1 MRRTNLPAR
10 QFDLAQPRPWRHRLP
25 LPLDHLSRRPFEP
38 GIGQTAL
45 GSHALGSHGLGITGW
60 DMRIELALSPS
71 IRDLRLDLFR
81 GLANWLMFLG
91 HVSTSVLAWFSFRNY
106 GFSDGADLF
115 VFISGY
121 TSALVFGRRMLEGGF
136 VFGTTRLLRRVWQ
149 IYTAHILLFV
159 FYLASV
165 HFLSRTFNAPDLI
178 HRFNVA
184 PLLNAPVEAVTQGL
198 LLRYKPLNLD
208 VLPLYVVLMGAFSPV
223 LWLMLRHR
231 NWVMLGSVGL
241 YLAARQFGWNL
252 PSYPSGV
259 WYFNP
264 FAWQLL
270 FVLGAWLALGGA
282 KTVHFLVRSRTVFVF
297 SLAYLLFAA
306 VMTLAGLL
314 PELQKLLPPALF
326 EAFNP
331 NDKTNLAPYR
341 FLHLAIV
348 IVLGVRFIP
357 NDAAGLQ
364 SAIWKPLIKCGQQSL
379 EVFAVGIY
387 LAFIGYFILTTMS
400 GGITAQLLVGITG
413 IAIMTGV
420 AYYRSWSKRV
430 ERAHVHGSR
439 PVAASDPATT
449 PLARRKSA

>member
-1 MRRTNLPAR
+1 MRV
-10 QFDLAQPRPWRHRLP
+10 
-25 LPLDHLSRRPFEP
+25 
-38 GIGQTAL
+38 
-45 GSHALGSHGLGITGW
+45 
-60 DMRIELALSPS
+60 ELALPPS
-71 IRDLRLDLFR
+71 TRDLRLDLFR

-149 IYTAHILLFV
+149 IYTAHMLLFV

-165 HFLSRTFNAPDLI
+165 HLLANSFNAPDLI
-178 HRFNVA
+178 DRFNVA
-184 PLLNAPVEAVTQGL
+184 PLLNAPVEAITQGL

-208 VLPLYVVLMGAFSPV
+208 VLPLYVVLMGAFPPV

-231 NWVMLGSVGL
+231 DWVMLGSVLL
-241 YLAARQFGWNL
+241 YFAARQFGWNL
-252 PSYPSGV
+252 PSYPAGV

-282 KTVHFLVRSRTVFVF
+282 KTVHFLVRSRLVPVIGV
-297 SLAYLLFAA
+297 AYLVFAA
-306 VMTLAGLL
+306 VMTLAGLI
-314 PELQKLLPPALF
+314 PDLQKLFPPALF
-326 EAFNP
+326 ETFNP

-348 IVLGVRFIP
+348 IVLGTRLIAI
-357 NDAAGLQ
+357 DAKGLQ
-364 SAIWKPLIKCGQQSL
+364 AAIWKPMIKCGQQSL

-387 LAFIGYFILTTMS
+387 LAFIGYFFLKMTS
-400 GGITAQLLVGITG
+400 DGIVAQLLVGTAG

-430 ERAHVHGSR
+430 EKAHHAQSPAHRQPPLGESRAPAGEPAR
-439 PVAASDPATT
+439 PAEKAVVG
-449 PLARRKSA
+449 AR

>member
-1 MRRTNLPAR
+1 MPKLGRERMRV
-10 QFDLAQPRPWRHRLP
+10 
-25 LPLDHLSRRPFEP
+25 
-38 GIGQTAL
+38 
-45 GSHALGSHGLGITGW
+45 
-60 DMRIELALSPS
+60 ELALPPS
-71 IRDLRLDLFR
+71 KRDLRLDLFR

-149 IYTAHILLFV
+149 IYCAHILLFV
-159 FYLASV
+159 IYLASV
-165 HFLSRTFNAPDLI
+165 HLLASRFNAPALI
-178 HRFNVA
+178 DRFNVA
-184 PLLNAPVEAVTQGL
+184 PLLDAPVETITQGL
-198 LLRYKPLNLD
+198 LLRYKPVNLD
-208 VLPLYVVLMGAFSPV
+208 VLPLYVVLMGAFPPV

-231 NWVMLGSVGL
+231 NWVMLGSVLL
-241 YLAARQFGWNL
+241 YLNARQFGWNL

-282 KTVHFLVRSRTVFVF
+282 ATMHFLVRSRAVLVIG
-297 SLAYLLFAA
+297 LAYLLFAA

-314 PELQKLLPPALF
+314 PELEKLLPRALF

-348 IVLGVRFIP
+348 IILGARFIP
-357 NDAAGLQ
+357 IDAPGLQ
-364 SAIWKPLIKCGQQSL
+364 ATVWKPLIKCGQQSL

-387 LAFIGYFILTTMS
+387 LAFIGHFILTTTS
-400 GGITAQLLVGITG
+400 EGIAAQLLVGVTG
-413 IAIMTGV
+413 IAIMTAV

-430 ERAHVHGSR
+430 EKQPHAHASPPAAGKSQRSIGQNHQ
-439 PVAASDPATT
+439 PVSKIA
-449 PLARRKSA
+449 

>member
-1 MRRTNLPAR
+1 MRV
-10 QFDLAQPRPWRHRLP
+10 
-25 LPLDHLSRRPFEP
+25 
-38 GIGQTAL
+38 
-45 GSHALGSHGLGITGW
+45 
-60 DMRIELALSPS
+60 ELALPPS
-71 IRDLRLDLFR
+71 KRDLRLDLFR

-121 TSALVFGRRMLEGGF
+121 TSALVYGRRMLENGF
-136 VFGTTRLLRRVWQ
+136 VFGTTRLWRRVWQ
-149 IYTAHILLFV
+149 IYAAHILLFV

-165 HFLSRTFNAPDLI
+165 HFLSNGFNTPDLI
-178 HRFNVA
+178 DRFNVA
-184 PLLNAPVEAVTQGL
+184 PLLNAPVETITQGL

-208 VLPLYVVLMGAFSPV
+208 VLPLYVVLMGAFPPV

-231 NWVMLGSVGL
+231 NGVMLGSILL
-241 YLAARQFGWNL
+241 YFAARQFGWNL

-282 KTVHFLVRSRTVFVF
+282 NALHFLVRSRAVLLFGV
-297 SLAYLLFAA
+297 AYLLFAA
-306 VMTLAGLL
+306 IMTLAGLM
-314 PELQKLLPPALF
+314 PELQNWIPRALF
-326 EAFNP
+326 ETFNP

-341 FLHLAIV
+341 FLHLGIV
-348 IVLGVRFIP
+348 IILGARFIP
-357 NDAAGLQ
+357 IDAPGLQ
-364 SAIWKPLIKCGQQSL
+364 AAIWKPLIKCGQQSL

-387 LAFIGYFILTTMS
+387 LAFIGHFVLTQTS
-400 GGITAQLLVGITG
+400 DGIVAQLLVGATG
-413 IAIMTGV
+413 IAIMTAV

-430 ERAHVHGSR
+430 EKPPHARAAPPSADKSE
-439 PVAASDPATT
+439 VAPGE
-449 PLARRKSA
+449 LARPAERAAIGAV

>member
-1 MRRTNLPAR
+1 MRVAFELP
-10 QFDLAQPRPWRHRLP
+10 
-25 LPLDHLSRRPFEP
+25 
-38 GIGQTAL
+38 
-45 GSHALGSHGLGITGW
+45 
-60 DMRIELALSPS
+60 PS
-71 IRDLRLDLFR
+71 KRDLRLDLFR

-121 TSALVFGRRMLEGGF
+121 TSALVFGRRMLERGF

-149 IYTAHILLFV
+149 IYCAHILLFV
-159 FYLASV
+159 VYLASV
-165 HFLSRTFNAPDLI
+165 HVFAHRFDAPGLI
-178 HRFNVA
+178 DQFNVA
-184 PLLNAPVEAVTQGL
+184 PLLNAPVETITQGL

-208 VLPLYVVLMGAFSPV
+208 VLPLYVVLMGAFPPV

-231 NWVMLGSVGL
+231 NWVMLGSVLL
-241 YLAARQFGWNL
+241 YLNARQFGWNL

-282 KTVHFLVRSRTVFVF
+282 ATLHFLVRSRVVLVCG
-297 SLAYLLFAA
+297 LAYLLFAT
-306 VMTLAGLL
+306 VMTLAGLV
-314 PELQKLLPPALF
+314 PEFERLLPRALF

-341 FLHLAIV
+341 FLHLTIV
-348 IVLGVRFIP
+348 IILGARFIP
-357 NDAAGLQ
+357 IDAPGLK
-364 SAIWKPLIKCGQQSL
+364 AAVWKPLIKCGQQSL
-379 EVFAVGIY
+379 EVFSVGIY
-387 LAFIGYFILTTMS
+387 LAFIGYLILTTTS
-400 GGITAQLLVGITG
+400 NGIAAQLLAGVIG
-413 IAIMTGV
+413 IAIMTAV

-430 ERAHVHGSR
+430 EKQPHGHTGP
-439 PVAASDPATT
+439 PVADESQRGTQPDHQLLSKT
-449 PLARRKSA
+449 S

>member
-1 MRRTNLPAR
+1 MRV
-10 QFDLAQPRPWRHRLP
+10 
-25 LPLDHLSRRPFEP
+25 
-38 GIGQTAL
+38 
-45 GSHALGSHGLGITGW
+45 
-60 DMRIELALSPS
+60 ELALPPS
-71 IRDLRLDLFR
+71 KRDLRLDLFR

-121 TSALVFGRRMLEGGF
+121 TSALVFGRRMLERGF

-149 IYTAHILLFV
+149 IYAPTSCCSWSIWLPSISSQ
-159 FYLASV
+159 AS
-165 HFLSRTFNAPDLI
+165 FNAPGLI
-178 HRFNVA
+178 DRFNVA
-184 PLLNAPVEAVTQGL
+184 PLLNAPVETITQGL

-208 VLPLYVVLMGAFSPV
+208 VLPLYVVLMGAFPPV

-231 NWVMLGSVGL
+231 NWVMLGSVLL

-282 KTVHFLVRSRTVFVF
+282 NALHFLVRSRAVLVIG
-297 SLAYLLFAA
+297 LAYLLFAA

-314 PELQKLLPPALF
+314 PELQALLPRALF

-348 IVLGVRFIP
+348 IILGARFIP
-357 NDAAGLQ
+357 IDAAGLQ
-364 SAIWKPLIKCGQQSL
+364 AAVWKPLIKCGQQSL

-387 LAFIGYFILTTMS
+387 LAFIGYFILTTTS
-400 GGITAQLLVGITG
+400 NGIVAQLLVGATG
-413 IAIMTGV
+413 IAIMTAV

-430 ERAHVHGSR
+430 EKQPHAPRRSDR
-439 PVAASDPATT
+439 PQTQPTRCRRRDDSAIRHQI
-449 PLARRKSA
+449 ARPTVENCSKYLI

>member
-1 MRRTNLPAR
+1 MKV
-10 QFDLAQPRPWRHRLP
+10 
-25 LPLDHLSRRPFEP
+25 
-38 GIGQTAL
+38 
-45 GSHALGSHGLGITGW
+45 
-60 DMRIELALSPS
+60 ELALPPS
-71 IRDLRLDLFR
+71 KRDLRLDLFR

-149 IYTAHILLFV
+149 IYAAHILLFV

-165 HFLSRTFNAPDLI
+165 HLLSNSFNSPGLVDQ
-178 HRFNVA
+178 FNVA
-184 PLLNAPVEAVTQGL
+184 PLLNAPVETITQGL

-208 VLPLYVVLMGAFSPV
+208 VLPLYVVLMGAFPPV

-231 NWVMLGSVGL
+231 NWVMLGSVLL
-241 YLAARQFGWNL
+241 YFAARQFGWNL
-252 PSYPSGV
+252 SCYPSGL

-282 KTVHFLVRSRTVFVF
+282 NTLHFLVRSRAVLVLG
-297 SLAYLLFAA
+297 LAYLLFAG
-306 VMTLAGLL
+306 VMTLSGLI
-314 PELQKLLPPALF
+314 PELEKAFPRALF
-326 EAFNP
+326 EAFTP

-341 FLHLAIV
+341 ILHLAIV
-348 IVLGVRFIP
+348 VVLGARFIP
-357 NDAAGLQ
+357 IDAPGLRA
-364 SAIWKPLIKCGQQSL
+364 AIWKPLVKCGQQSL

-387 LAFIGYFILTTMS
+387 LAFIGYFILTTTS
-400 GGITAQLLVGITG
+400 DGIIAQLLVGTAG
-413 IAIMTGV
+413 IAIMTAV

-430 ERAHVHGSR
+430 EKQPHARVCL
-439 PVAASDPATT
+439 PAAGIENPPPWLISLGRIADPS
-449 PLARRKSA
+449 LAKPASAAG